1 MWITRL
7 LLILFGVSL
16 GLAQKVTIMCAV
28 DSPYLAYETDQL
40 VQVGE
45 SSCADAGMEQT
56 KLGH

>member
-7 LLILFGVSL
+7 LLLLFGVSL
-16 GLAQKVTIMCAV
+16 GLAQKVTMCAV
-28 DSPYLAYETDQL
+28 DSPYLAYEIDQL